1 MADSSQ
7 PHVHH
12 SELARLRDEKNEAQ
26 RQEHMAKAG
35 EERLRRL
42 VLKAAAASDPK
53 VALDRLAREA
63 LDG

>member
-1 MADSSQ
+1 
-7 PHVHH
+7 
-12 SELARLRDEKNEAQ
+12 
-26 RQEHMAKAG
+26 MAKAG